1 MIEVDIPSID
11 PIQHE
16 PKLIFGMTMR
26 QTVCAIV
33 GGGLGIGL
41 YFLLQGLVGVM
52 EISMGGFLICALPAV
67 LLGWYKPYNM
77 KAEDYAQLVYYNN
90 FIAYPTRILKSD
102 GADDI
107 KLPTLKER
115 QEMERKLQQQA
126 IRDKK
131 AAYAAQQK
139 QLKLQKGG
147 PK

>member
-102 GADDI
+102 GADDV

>member
-16 PKLIFGMTMR
+16 PKLIFGMTLR
-26 QTVCAIV
+26 QTICLIV
-33 GGGLGIGL
+33 GGGLGLGF
-41 YFLLQGLVGVM
+41 YFLIQSLVGVM
-52 EISMGGFLICALPAV
+52 EISMLGFLIFSLPAV
-67 LLGWYKPYNM
+67 LMGWYKPFNM
-77 KAEDYAQLVYYNN
+77 KAEEYAKLVWYNN

-102 GADDI
+102 GAEDV

-115 QEMERKLQQQA
+115 QEMERRLQQKEL
-126 IRDKK
+126 RDRK

-139 QLKLQKGG
+139 QKKGG

>member
-26 QTVCAIV
+26 QTLCVIV

-41 YFLLQGLVGVM
+41 YFLLQTLTGTM
-52 EISMGGFLICALPAV
+52 EISMAGFLICALPAV
-67 LLGWYKPYNM
+67 LMGWYKPYNM

-90 FIAYPTRILKSD
+90 FVAYPTRILKSD

-107 KLPTLKER
+107 KMPTLKER

-131 AAYAAQQK
+131 AAYAAKQK
-139 QLKLQKGG
+139 QLKQQKGG